1 VSVFARRR
9 ISTAIAPIAAI
20 ALLVPLL
27 AACGDDDDGSTPSS
41 SADVKEL
48 TLTISDGKVDPEL
61 GDVEVEP
68 GQKVELTVTSDVA
81 DEIHAH
87 TSDEGVEAELEP
99 GKPTTMDITAPTVPG
114 VYEIETHE
122 TGLKLFELVVR

>member
-1 VSVFARRR
+1 M
-9 ISTAIAPIAAI
+9 

-27 AACGDDDDGSTPSS
+27 SACGGDDDGGSSPSS
-41 SADVKEL
+41 STDVKVI
-48 TLTISDGKVDPEL
+48 TLTISDGKVDPDL